1 MTVRVR
7 FAPSP
12 TGNIHIGNARPA
24 LINWLF
30 AMQTQGE
37 FVLRFDDTD
46 KERSTQ
52 EFADGILRDLQ
63 WLGIDPHI
71 MERQSDRAVSHE
83 AATKK
88 LKEAGLLY
96 PCYETPDQ
104 LDRQRKRLAARGL
117 PPIYDRSALR
127 LDDEQCKELEADG
140 LKPHWRF
147 LLPNYSDN
155 PFETRRT
162 EETWDD
168 IIRGK
173 QVVDLASMS
182 DPVLI
187 RADGTWLYTL
197 PSVVDDIELGITH
210 VLRGDDHV
218 TNTGAQIAIFKALG
232 GESPKF
238 GHHNLLTTES
248 GEGLSKRL
256 GSLSIHTL
264 AEEGYEAMS
273 VACLAV
279 LTGTSGP
286 VEALASMNELAE
298 RFDPTSVTK
307 SSAKFDPSELS
318 SLNRRIVHQ
327 LSFDEVEPR
336 LLEMDVSGGE
346 AFWNAVRDNLERV
359 TDAKALWEIV
369 GDANPV
375 IADEDRE
382 FIDIARSNVPDGEF
396 TAETWDKWIAEIK
409 RNSDRKGKGLFMP
422 LRKAL
427 TGMEHGPELDKL
439 LPLIGREKTLARL
452 S

>member
-30 AMQTQGE
+30 AMQNDGE

-46 KERSTQ
+46 RERSKQ
-52 EFADGILRDLQ
+52 EYADGIARDLA
-63 WLGIDPHI
+63 WLGIKPHI
-71 MERQSDRAVSHE
+71 VERQSDRSEIHE
-83 AATKK
+83 AATQK
-88 LKEAGLLY
+88 LKDAGLLY

-127 LDDEQCKELEADG
+127 LDDEQRKELEAEG

-147 LLPNYSDN
+147 LLPNFKDT
-155 PFETRRT
+155 PFETQRT

-168 IIRGK
+168 IIRGR
-173 QVVDLASMS
+173 QTVDLASMS

-187 RADGTWLYTL
+187 RADGSWLYTL
-197 PSVVDDIELGITH
+197 PSVVDDIDMGITH
-210 VLRGDDHV
+210 IIRGDDHV

-232 GESPKF
+232 AKPPIC

-264 AEEGYEAMS
+264 AKDGYEPMAI
-273 VACLAV
+273 ACLAV

-286 VEALASMNELAE
+286 VEALTSMKELAE
-298 RFDPTSVTK
+298 RFDPSSVTK
-307 SSAKFDPSELS
+307 SSAKFDPSELD
-318 SLNRRIVHQ
+318 SLNRKIVHA
-327 LSFDEVEPR
+327 LEFESVRER
-336 LLEMDVSGGE
+336 LEALGVGGGE
-346 AFWNAVRDNLERV
+346 AFWLAVRGNLETV
-359 TDAKALWEIV
+359 NEVSQLWEIV
-369 GDANPV
+369 EKAKPV
-375 IADEDRE
+375 VEEEDRA
-382 FIDIARSNVPDGEF
+382 FIDTAKSVLPEGEWSNS
-396 TAETWDKWIAEIK
+396 TWNEWLGEIK
-409 RNSDRKGKGLFMP
+409 KVSDRKGKGLFMP

-427 TGMEHGPELDKL
+427 TGMDHGPELDKL
-439 LPLIGREKTLARL
+439 LPLIGREKTLVRL

>member
-24 LINWLF
+24 LINWIYAL
-30 AMQTQGE
+30 QNDGE
-37 FVLRFDDTD
+37 FVLRYDDTD
-46 KERSTQ
+46 KERSKQ
-52 EFADGILRDLQ
+52 EYADGIARDLD
-63 WLGIDPHI
+63 WLGIKPHI
-71 MERQSDRAVSHE
+71 VERQSDRAEQHE
-83 AATKK
+83 AATQK
-88 LKEAGLLY
+88 LKDLGLLY

-104 LDRQRKRLAARGL
+104 LDRQRKRLAARGK
-117 PPIYDRSALR
+117 PPVYDRSALR
-127 LDDEQCKELEADG
+127 LDDEQRKELEAEG

-147 LLPNYSDN
+147 LLPNFESD
-155 PFETRRT
+155 PFTTQRT

-168 IIRGK
+168 IIRG
-173 QVVDLASMS
+173 QQTVDLASMS

-197 PSVVDDIELGITH
+197 PSVVDDIDLGITH

-232 GESPKF
+232 AVPPQF
-238 GHHNLLTTES
+238 GHHNLLTTQD

-264 AEEGYEAMS
+264 AEEGYEGMA

-286 VEALASMNELAE
+286 VEALAKMADLVGT
-298 RFDPTSVTK
+298 FDLKSVTK
-307 SSAKFDPSELS
+307 SSAKFDPAELG

-327 LSFDEVEPR
+327 LTFDDVKDR
-336 LLEMDVSGGE
+336 LDAMAVSGGA
-346 AFWNAVRDNLERV
+346 AFWDAVKDNLEKV
-359 TDAKALWEIV
+359 SEA
-369 GDANPV
+369 
-375 IADEDRE
+375 ADFWNLIENASPIIDQDDKE
-382 FIDIARSNVPDGEF
+382 FISTAVSVLPGGDWDI
-396 TAETWDKWIAEIK
+396 ETWGQWISAIK
-409 RNSDRKGKGLFMP
+409 GVSDRKGKGLFMP

-439 LPLIGREKTLARL
+439 LPLIGRERTLARL

>member
-12 TGNIHIGNARPA
+12 TGNIHLGNARPA

-30 AMQTQGE
+30 AMQNEGE

-46 KERSTQ
+46 KERSKQ
-52 EFADGILRDLQ
+52 EYADGIARDLA
-63 WLGIDPHI
+63 WLGIEPHI
-71 MERQSDRAVSHE
+71 IERQSDRADNHE
-83 AATKK
+83 SATQK
-88 LKEAGLLY
+88 LKDAGLLY

-127 LDDEQCKELEADG
+127 IDDEQRKELEADG

-147 LLPNYSDN
+147 LLPNYKDS
-155 PFETRRT
+155 PFETQRT
-162 EETWDD
+162 EETWND

-173 QVVDLASMS
+173 QTVDLASMS

-187 RADGTWLYTL
+187 RADGSWLYTL
-197 PSVVDDIELGITH
+197 PSVVDDIDLGITH
-210 VLRGDDHV
+210 IIRGDDHV
-218 TNTGAQIAIFKALG
+218 TNTGAQLSIFRALG
-232 GESPKF
+232 AEPPIC

-256 GSLSIHTL
+256 GSLSIHTM
-264 AEEGYEAMS
+264 AEAGYEPMS

-286 VEALASMNELAE
+286 VEALRSMQELSE
-298 RFDPTSVTK
+298 RFNPESVTK
-307 SSAKFDPSELS
+307 SAAKFDPAQLD
-318 SLNRRIVHQ
+318 SLNKSIVHA
-327 LSFDEVEPR
+327 LDYESVKER
-336 LLEMDVSGGE
+336 LDRMNVGGGE
-346 AFWNAVRDNLERV
+346 AFWLAVRDNLSKV
-359 TDAKALWEIV
+359 QDAKDLWELVENARPVIEA
-369 GDANPV
+369 GDA
-375 IADEDRE
+375 E
-382 FIDIARSNVPDGEF
+382 FIACAKSVLPQGDWDTN
-396 TAETWDKWIAEIK
+396 TWGKWVSEIK
-409 RNSDRKGKGLFMP
+409 QVSDRKGKGLFMP

-439 LPLIGREKTLARL
+439 LPLIGRERTLARL